1 MIWNGGG
8 WWASVAAAVAL
19 LLLSG
24 CAPAEP
30 TPPPMILKPHL
41 VAVRVL
47 SDSGEELQATRFT
60 EPERFEERCIDDGRM
75 DLCVWFGAGTYEL
88 LIRNSSS
95 SELVIDWIRGRFVG
109 NGDDADLAA
118 CSRPARRPSEAPRGG
133 EHLSPGASVMTSV
146 VPDRGSGCDTM
157 QRDAFGYPDRRE
169 TAGVGEGAV
178 VALELPFEQDGE
190 RGHYRLEFVLIE
202 RPMY

>member
-1 MIWNGGG
+1 MNRKGRGY
-8 WWASVAAAVAL
+8 ASCAVVGTLFL
-19 LLLSG
+19 LG
-24 CAPAEP
+24 CSAGEP
-30 TPPPMILKPHL
+30 TPPPMILKPHP
-41 VAVRVL
+41 VAVRVI

-95 SELVIDWIRGRFVG
+95 SDLVIDWIRGRFFG

-118 CSRPARRPSEAPRGG
+118 CSRTAQHPFGAPSG
-133 EHLSPGASVMTSV
+133 EERLPPGASAMTSV
-146 VPDRGSGCDTM
+146 APDRGSGCETM
-157 QRDAFGYPDRRE
+157 QRDAFGYPDRRGA
-169 TAGVGEGAV
+169 AGVEEGAV
-178 VALELPFEQDGE
+178 VALEVPFEQDGE

-202 RPMY
+202 GPMY